1 MNYQNFSHGSEV
13 SHLVQKSLKGEALM
27 DQQQQ
32 IDLANA
38 FIAQL
43 EAKEKHYSMADTV
56 ENPSLENAYLVQDS
70 FIDIMLQRGEQIVGW
85 KVALTSKAMQEFCGV
100 DHPLSGA
107 IFRSRVDES
116 PSQVSLNAH
125 RHLGLECEI
134 AVRVGKDLE
143 PGAGPHT
150 QASIVEAV
158 ETCYPAFELIEDRDA
173 DYDALNPFD
182 SVSENAWNAG
192 VVLGASIG
200 NWKELDLV
208 ETPTVLEV
216 NGEVLG
222 SGRTGDALGHPFEA
236 VAWLANHLNSRN
248 RSLRA
253 GEFVMTGSTVV
264 TYFPAAGDQ
273 VDFVAGTNPP
283 VTLAFS

>member
-1 MNYQNFSHGSEV
+1 MN
-13 SHLVQKSLKGEALM
+13 
-27 DQQQQ
+27 QQQQ
-32 IDLANA
+32 IELADA
-38 FIAQL
+38 FIRQL
-43 EAKEKHYSMADTV
+43 ESKEKHYSMADTV
-56 ENPSLENAYLVQDS
+56 EDASLENAYLVQDA
-70 FIDIMLQRGEQIVGW
+70 FIDIMLSRGEQIVGW

-143 PGAGPHT
+143 PGAEPHT
-150 QASIVEAV
+150 KESVIDAV
-158 ETCYPAFELIEDRDA
+158 DTCYPAFELIEDRDA
-173 DYDALNPFD
+173 DYDAPNPFD

-253 GEFVMTGSTVV
+253 GEFVMTGSTVI

-273 VDFVAGTNPP
+273 VNFVAGTNAP
-283 VTLAFS
+283 VTLACS

>member
-1 MNYQNFSHGSEV
+1 
-13 SHLVQKSLKGEALM
+13 M
-27 DQQQQ
+27 DRQQQ

-38 FIAQL
+38 FIQQL
-43 EAKEKHYSMADTV
+43 EAKEEHCSMAGDV
-56 ENPSLENAYLVQDS
+56 EDPSLDNAYLVQDS
-70 FIDIMLQRGEQIVGW
+70 FIDVMLERGARIVGW

-107 IFRSRVDES
+107 IFDSRVHQS
-116 PSQVSLNAH
+116 PSQVSLSDH

-134 AVRVGKDLE
+134 AVRVKRDLTQGAE
-143 PGAGPHT
+143 PYT
-150 QASIVEAV
+150 KEIIIDAV

-192 VVLGASIG
+192 VILGDPLP
-200 NWKELDLV
+200 NWEELDLV

-216 NGEVLG
+216 NGDTLG

-236 VAWLANHLNSRN
+236 VAWLANHLNSRD
-248 RSLRA
+248 RFLRA
-253 GEFVMTGSTVV
+253 GEFVMTGSTVI
-264 TYFPAAGDQ
+264 TYFPEPGDQ
-273 VDFVAGTNPP
+273 VHFVVGANAP
-283 VTLAFS
+283 VLLHCS